1 MILKKIKSSAMSKEM
16 LNNKPS
22 CPTHLKGWIF
32 PVQSA
37 LCQYSVH
44 VLKNIIEISTT
55 CFMAILQ
62 SSPTFIKE
70 KKKTIV

>member
-1 MILKKIKSSAMSKEM
+1 MSKEM
-16 LNNKPS
+16 FNNKLSYPNN
-22 CPTHLKGWIF
+22 LKGWIF
-32 PVQSA
+32 LVQSA

-70 KKKTIV
+70 KKKKQLFKIPEIR